1 MRVDLATCR
10 ERPELTAGDALLAR
24 ALEARGA
31 EVRPLPWDEIVV
43 AAADVVCLRS
53 TWDYHR
59 RWGEFRRWIGA
70 FEERPG
76 RLWNP
81 LATVL
86 WNADKRYLQAL
97 GAAGVRLPLTHW
109 VEPGERPD
117 CERFFR
123 EAGTS
128 RAVLKPRVSATA
140 YSTHLLERG
149 DRLDDATWAPLESVG
164 SLLQAFVPEIADGEA
179 SLMFVDG
186 RFTHAVRKHPS
197 AGEFRVQH
205 DYGGRIEALEPSPAL
220 QEFAERVFEVI
231 AYDWLYARVDVVET
245 AAGPILMELELIEP
259 DLFLTRE
266 PSAAERLAEALLRE
280 ARAV

>member
-31 EVRPLPWDEIVV
+31 EVRASPWDEIAA

-59 RWGEFRRWIGA
+59 RWSEFRRWIGT

-97 GAAGVRLPLTHW
+97 ASSGVRLPLTHW

-149 DRLDDATWAPLESVG
+149 DLLDDATWAPLESVG

-280 ARAV
+280 ARAA

>member
-31 EVRPLPWDEIVV
+31 EVRASPWDEIAA

-59 RWGEFRRWIGA
+59 RWSEFRRWIGT

-97 GAAGVRLPLTHW
+97 ASSGVRLPLTHW
-109 VEPGERPD
+109 VEPAERPD

-149 DRLDDATWAPLESVG
+149 DLLDDATWAPLESVG

-205 DYGGRIEALEPSPAL
+205 DYGGRIEPLEPSPTL

-280 ARAV
+280 ARAA